1 MPLWGL
7 FKSYVSKLLYRCKY
21 MLICTVCVNIKNNK
35 SEAFTAVISLISLY
49 NSVACHETHRHSHT
63 AVNVYTE
70 MHAHTQAHTQTHTL
84 AYSSLR
90 WEESRN
96 GYGHP
101 GHLACK
107 RPKKEKKLKHTLIK
121 RKIYIDIILKR
132 STPLHLCSCRVPSP
146 PPDKPKTLW
155 QILPKRALR

>member
-1 MPLWGL
+1 M
-7 FKSYVSKLLYRCKY
+7 K
-21 MLICTVCVNIKNNK
+21 
-35 SEAFTAVISLISLY
+35 
-49 NSVACHETHRHSHT
+49 HT
-63 AVNVYTE
+63 
-70 MHAHTQAHTQTHTL
+70 HTQTLSYSSKCIYRDARTQTHRL

-121 RKIYIDIILKR
+121 RKIDIDIDIILKR
-132 STPLHLCSCRVPSP
+132 STP
-146 PPDKPKTLW
+146 
-155 QILPKRALR
+155 QIGRAHV